1 MDPWE
6 RIVRTSANL
15 FWRPDVTAIMQ
26 RIFIIGGFTLLLVSS
41 TAVAAASHLAV
52 RGIVTDESGR
62 PIRGALVTATAG
74 DKSVSVFSQQ
84 NGGYEMAIPDGN
96 YHVSA
101 DAYGFGAEAR
111 TIDTRKSTNVNFHLK
126 PAWDI
131 TYLSGAEIENLL
143 PDNPQTRLI
152 RGSCTD
158 CHNLNALTH
167 KRGATSAEW
176 RNFLP
181 QMPRDRLALPQS
193 WDSATFAAFGNAL
206 GQYFGPDATFLGPNS
221 QRPPANVIMHKNISD
236 EVLSARITEYTVP
249 SDKAMVHSI
258 MVDSKGEFAW
268 FSEFDFPSN
277 KVGRFDIKKETFEEY
292 ALPIP
297 RSAPHTGLIGK
308 DGRFWVT
315 LDGEHAAKLA
325 AVDRTT
331 GKITQYEWPEKQRLD
346 NRTLAM
352 DGAGNLWLAGSDN
365 DELWNFDMET
375 KQFKSWKFPV
385 PQDYSEDSLGTW
397 LKVPGQPPSQVS
409 AWSYHVVV
417 DSKGVVWF
425 SQLILGTIVS
435 LDPHTGKTRAYKPS
449 GAPSIRGLLVD
460 GEDNI
465 WFCAFHGHKIGEL
478 NPKTGEIKEFQPP
491 TTNATPYGMVQD
503 RKNGYIWFS
512 DLNGNNIT
520 RFDPKTKE
528 FIEYPIPTPD
538 ASPRFI
544 SIDPM
549 GRVWFGEFFA
559 GKIGVVDPDG
569 LRREV
574 ALAK

>member
-1 MDPWE
+1 
-6 RIVRTSANL
+6 
-15 FWRPDVTAIMQ
+15 VTTVIQ
-26 RIFIIGGFTLLLVSS
+26 QIFIIGVFAFVLVSS
-41 TAVAAASHLAV
+41 TAVAASHLAV
-52 RGIVTDESGR
+52 RGIITDESGR

-96 YHVSA
+96 YDVSA

-111 TIDTRKSTNVNFHLK
+111 TIDTRESADVNFHLK

-143 PDNPQTRLI
+143 QDNPQTRLI
-152 RGSCTD
+152 RGACTD
-158 CHNLNALTH
+158 CHNLDVITR
-167 KRGATSAEW
+167 KRGATPVEW
-176 RNFLP
+176 KNFLP

-193 WDSATFAAFGNAL
+193 WDSAMFAAFGNAL

-221 QRPPANVIMHKNISD
+221 QRPSANLIMHKDISD
-236 EVLSARITEYTVP
+236 KVLSARITEYTVP
-249 SDKAMVHSI
+249 TDKAMVHSI
-258 MVDSKGEFAW
+258 MVDSKGESAW

-277 KVGRFDIKKETFEEY
+277 KIGRFNIEKEKFEEY
-292 ALPIP
+292 VVPTP

-315 LDGEHAAKLA
+315 LDGSHAAKLA

-331 GKITQYEWPEKQRLD
+331 GKITEYEWPEKERLD

-352 DGAGNLWLAGSDN
+352 DRAGNLWLAGSAN
-365 DELWNFDMET
+365 DELWSFDMET

-385 PQDYSEDSLGTW
+385 PQDYPDDSLGAW
-397 LKVPGQPPSQVS
+397 LKVPGHPSSPVI
-409 AWSYHVVV
+409 AGSYHVAV
-417 DSKGVVWF
+417 DSKGIVWF
-425 SQLILGTIVS
+425 SQLRLGTLVS
-435 LDPHTGKTRAYKPS
+435 LDPQTGKTRTYKPS
-449 GAPSIRGLLVD
+449 GAPSIRGILVD

-491 TTNATPYGMVQD
+491 TPNATPYGMVQD
-503 RKNGYIWFS
+503 RRNGYIWFS

-520 RFDPKTKE
+520 RFDPTTKE
-528 FIEYPIPTPD
+528 FVEYPIPTRA

-544 SIDPM
+544 GIDPM

-559 GKIGVVDPDG
+559 GKIGVVDPG
-569 LRREV
+569 GRRGQV

>member
-1 MDPWE
+1 MFAVIK
-6 RIVRTSANL
+6 RIMIAGTFAL
-15 FWRPDVTAIMQ
+15 FIVVDA
-26 RIFIIGGFTLLLVSS
+26 GG
-41 TAVAAASHLAV
+41 ASHAMV
-52 RGIVTDESGR
+52 HGIVTDSTGR
-62 PIRGALVTATAG
+62 PIRGALVTAAAG
-74 DKSVSVFSQQ
+74 DKSITQFSQQ
-84 NGGYEMAIPDGN
+84 DGHYVLTIPATN
-96 YHVSA
+96 YDLSV
-101 DAYGFGAEAR
+101 DAYGFGREVR
-111 TIDTRKSTNVNFHLK
+111 TIDSTKGDAADFQLK
-126 PAWDI
+126 PAWGIAD
-131 TYLSGAEIENLL
+131 LSGAEIENLL

-152 RGSCTD
+152 RGACTD
-158 CHNLNALTH
+158 CHNLDVITR
-167 KRGATSAEW
+167 KRGATAAEW
-176 RNFLP
+176 TNFLP
-181 QMPRDRLALPQS
+181 QMPRGRLALPQS
-193 WDSATFAAFGNAL
+193 WHSATFAAFGNAL
-206 GQYFGPDATFLGPNS
+206 GQYFGPNATYLGPNS
-221 QRPPANVIMHKNISD
+221 PRPAANLIMHKDISD
-236 EVLSARITEYTVP
+236 KALSARITEYTVP

-277 KVGRFDIKKETFEEY
+277 KVGRFDIKKEQFEEY

-315 LDGEHAAKLA
+315 LDGSLAAKLA

-331 GKITQYEWPEKQRLD
+331 GKITQYEWPEKQPLD
-346 NRTLAM
+346 NRTPAM
-352 DGAGNLWLAGSDN
+352 DAAGNLWLAGSAN

-385 PQDYSEDSLGTW
+385 PQDYSDDSLGTW
-397 LKVPGQPPSQVS
+397 LKVPGQPPSPVI
-409 AWSYHVVV
+409 AASYHVAV

-425 SQLILGTIVS
+425 SQLRLGTLVS
-435 LDPHTGKTRAYKPS
+435 LDPRTGKTRAYKPS

-465 WFCAFHGHKIGEL
+465 WFCAFHGHKIGVL

-491 TTNATPYGMVQD
+491 TPNATPYGMVQD
-503 RKNGYIWFS
+503 RRNGYIWFS
-512 DLNGNNIT
+512 DLNGNHIT

-528 FIEYPIPTPD
+528 FIEYPIPTPA

-544 SIDPM
+544 GIDPM

-559 GKIGVVDPDG
+559 GKIGVVDADWQRG
-569 LRREV
+569 QV

>member
-1 MDPWE
+1 MIAVIK
-6 RIVRTSANL
+6 RIMITGTFAVL
-15 FWRPDVTAIMQ
+15 IIVDVA
-26 RIFIIGGFTLLLVSS
+26 GG
-41 TAVAAASHLAV
+41 ASHAV
-52 RGIVTDESGR
+52 VHGIVTDNEGR
-62 PIRGALVTATAG
+62 PIRGALVTAAAG
-74 DKSVSVFSQQ
+74 DKSVTQFSQQ
-84 NGGYEMAIPDGN
+84 DGHYVLTIPAIN
-96 YHVSA
+96 YDLSVYS
-101 DAYGFGAEAR
+101 YGFGREVR
-111 TIDTRKSTNVNFHLK
+111 TIDSTKDDAANFQLK

-131 TYLSGAEIENLL
+131 TDLSGAEIENLL

-167 KRGATSAEW
+167 KRGATPEGW

-193 WDSATFAAFGNAL
+193 WNSATFAAFGNAL
-206 GQYFGPDATFLGPNS
+206 GQYFGPDATYLGPNS
-221 QRPPANVIMHKNISD
+221 PRPPASVIMHKDISD
-236 EVLSARITEYTVP
+236 KALSARITEYTVP

-258 MVDSKGEFAW
+258 LVDSKGEFAW
-268 FSEFDFPSN
+268 YSDFDFPSN
-277 KVGRFDIKKETFEEY
+277 KVGRFDIKKEKFEEY

-297 RSAPHTGLIGK
+297 RSAPHTGLIAK
-308 DGRFWVT
+308 DGRFWVA

-331 GKITQYEWPEKQRLD
+331 GKITQYEWPEKQSLD
-346 NRTLAM
+346 NRTIAM
-352 DGAGNLWLAGSDN
+352 DAAGNLWLSGSDN
-365 DELWNFDMET
+365 DGLWNFDMET

-520 RFDPKTKE
+520 RFDPTSKE
-528 FIEYPIPTPD
+528 FVEYPIPTPD

-559 GKIGVVDPDG
+559 GKIGVVDPNG
-569 LRREV
+569 QRGQV